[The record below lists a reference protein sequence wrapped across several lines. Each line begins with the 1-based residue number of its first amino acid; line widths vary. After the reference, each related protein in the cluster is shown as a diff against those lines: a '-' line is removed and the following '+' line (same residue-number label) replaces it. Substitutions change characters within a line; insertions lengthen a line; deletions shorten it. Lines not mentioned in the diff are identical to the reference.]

1 MNAEIFYLE
10 EQESLVP
17 SLKELLRTHIH
28 PGINVTLSKIKVPS
42 REDDPSETGRRYVKL
57 LQASIPPEKGLKLEV
72 SRLVTFG
79 YHFYIEVYYML
90 TYAAFGYRS
99 RRAFDK
105 HEFDCF
111 FPAIAVRNR
120 MVMIPEGLGKRLQRT
135 WEALSPFNPLE
146 MGGVLE
152 VDFQDEG
159 MLHEAVSQVGGRI
172 RADFLR
178 ELRAYASYLSWGE
191 TSLPQIAQDL
201 DVDLGFIQHSLK
213 SELIEVAFYQKLTCQ
228 FDRHKLSLNR
238 WNKVTLTI
246 HNDSDIDLSE
256 LEVEISGPAKIRPT
270 RIQTDVPA
278 KSSAQVLVAVLPEDI
293 GDFPLEIV
301 FVLPDDKLFADWLPT
316 HHIWLQV
323 EG

>member
-1 MNAEIFYLE
+1 MNAEIFFLE

-17 SLKELLRTHIH
+17 RLKELLRTHIH
-28 PGINVTLSKIKVPS
+28 PGIGVTLSEIKVPS
-42 REDDPSETGRRYVKL
+42 YARDASETGRRYVKL
-57 LQASIPPEKGLKLEV
+57 LQASIPPEKGLKLGV
-72 SRLVTFG
+72 HRLVTFG
-79 YHFYIEVYYML
+79 YRFYIEVYYVL
-90 TYAAFGYRS
+90 SYPAFRYGRS
-99 RRAFDK
+99 QTFGEY
-105 HEFDCF
+105 EFNYF
-111 FPAIAVRNR
+111 FPAVAVRNR

-135 WEALSPFNPLE
+135 SETLSPFNPLE

-152 VDFQDEG
+152 VDFQDEA
-159 MLHEAVSQVGGRI
+159 MLGEAVSQVGGRI

-178 ELRAYASYLSWGE
+178 ELRAYASYSSWGE
-191 TSLPQIAQDL
+191 ISLPQIAQDL

-213 SELIEVAFYQKLTCQ
+213 SEVIEAAFYQKLTCQ
-228 FDRHKLSLNR
+228 FDRDRLPFNR

-246 HNDSDIDLSE
+246 RNDSDINLSE
-256 LEVEISGPAKIRPT
+256 LRVEISGPAKIRPT

-278 KSSAQVLVAVLPEDI
+278 QSSAQVFVAVMPEDV

-301 FVLPDDKLFADWLPT
+301 FVLSEDQLFADLLPI